1 MATVIIVYFAKKKQ
15 PKELGWWVGWPCV
28 IYCPSGEY
36 YDVVHMK
43 ESSIGFRPKYL
54 LNFVDAVYY
63 VHHIVSMAVLLIV

>member
-1 MATVIIVYFAKKKQ
+1 
-15 PKELGWWVGWPCV
+15 
-28 IYCPSGEY
+28 
-36 YDVVHMK
+36 MK